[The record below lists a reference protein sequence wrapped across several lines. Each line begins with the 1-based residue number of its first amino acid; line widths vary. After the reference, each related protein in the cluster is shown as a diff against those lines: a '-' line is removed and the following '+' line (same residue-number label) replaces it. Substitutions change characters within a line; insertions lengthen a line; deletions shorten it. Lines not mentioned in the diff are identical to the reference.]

1 MKTTFAAACFAGL
14 VAAAPPM
21 GKLTNAP
28 NFVNFI
34 SSNNKHYKSTEE
46 LQMRAGLF
54 AQAENEVRALNAKSA
69 ASGRRDAAKF
79 KTNAIADMTP

>member
-28 NFVNFI
+28 SFVNFI
-34 SSNNKHYKSTEE
+34 SANNKHYKSTEE

-69 ASGRRDAAKF
+69 ASGKRDAAKF
-79 KTNAIADMTP
+79 